1 MNPQS
6 SFEEAQKYE
15 ASGKLAQAAAS
26 YKKLVASSQDARF
39 HIAYGRCLQ
48 QFGHWEQSVVQFERG
63 LELKP
68 HYCGSDAR
76 LMLAESY
83 LKVGSKPKA
92 IREWHIVAGM
102 KPEYP
107 SYEATINAA
116 TELLQR
122 NA

>member
-1 MNPQS
+1 MDQPTTVGGHQPEIITPLRSKFMTNGGAKS
-6 SFEEAQKYE
+6 LTHS
-15 ASGKLAQAAAS
+15 
-26 YKKLVASSQDARF
+26 
-39 HIAYGRCLQ
+39 AYGRCLQ
-48 QFGHWEQSVVQFERG
+48 QLGHWEQSVVQFERG